1 MMPGPDPAAFPSLI
15 RRVRRRLWAVRAAES
30 ALVGLTVGLCAG
42 IAALAVGWF
51 APDFPRLITAAGL
64 TIAGAGTGLAV
75 GLRRRPT
82 LWQAAAELDRRA
94 GLAASLATAAEL
106 SGTAH
111 PFAEAVCRE
120 ALTAYSARSAG
131 EVPLRS
137 VPRCWDRAAVVAAT
151 LGGLAALLPPG
162 LLIGGTASAGPGDGA
177 GLDAHVRSLST
188 AGPSGAPTPEAVREA
203 IEKLK
208 AAGRTLGKPDV
219 DPETA
224 KFELARLDDALRK
237 ALSELPGE
245 PLTDQERAAWDRAL
259 QRARR
264 EVMRR
269 EAALAGG
276 ASPKADT
283 KTDAKTA
290 DGPKPPE
297 PGGAGT
303 GPDGTG
309 ASATAGSG
317 GVSPGGA
324 PRPPERPPVHR
335 PDDYRDLW
343 REASAR
349 SGVVD
354 EAEFPAD
361 YRDLVRRF

>member
-1 MMPGPDPAAFPSLI
+1 MMPGPDPAAFPGLI

-30 ALVGLTVGLCAG
+30 ALVGLTLGLAAG
-42 IAALAVGWF
+42 LAALAVGWF
-51 APDFPRLITAAGL
+51 APGFPRLVTAAGL
-64 TIAGAGTGLAV
+64 TVAGAAV
-75 GLRRRPT
+75 GLAIGLWRRPT

-120 ALTAYSARSAG
+120 ALTVYSARSAG

-137 VPRCWDRAAVVAAT
+137 VPRWWDRAAVVAAT

-162 LLIGGTASAGPGDGA
+162 LLLGGTASAGPGDAA
-177 GLDAHVRSLST
+177 GLDAHVRSLSA

-208 AAGRTLGKPDV
+208 AAGRTLGRPDV

-237 ALSELPGE
+237 ALAELPRE
-245 PLTDQERAAWDRAL
+245 PLTEQERAAWDRAL

-283 KTDAKTA
+283 KSA
-290 DGPKPPE
+290 DGPKPPA
-297 PGGAGT
+297 PGGAGA

-309 ASATAGSG
+309 ASATAGDG
-317 GVSPGGA
+317 GGSTRGT
-324 PRPPERPPVHR
+324 PRPPDRPPPPR

-349 SGVVD
+349 SGVSD